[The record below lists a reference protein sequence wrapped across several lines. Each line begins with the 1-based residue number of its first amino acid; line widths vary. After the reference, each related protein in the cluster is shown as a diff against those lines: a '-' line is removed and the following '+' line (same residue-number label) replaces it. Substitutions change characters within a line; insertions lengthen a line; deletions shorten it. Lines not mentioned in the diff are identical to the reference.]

1 MMRRERLWGLCV
13 LGGAVLLLIAMFL
26 LLLTENGAWLLS
38 LLRATDVIWEKPRA
52 FGVFHLVWLIF
63 CIFLSVF
70 TGVLGY
76 KKGKESTDR
85 VLLFSG
91 LLFWLLEGYK
101 QLYSFF
107 VINDRV
113 FDFGFFPFQFCSLP
127 LYLFLLLPFLPEGK
141 IKETFYKFIALF
153 GTMGGCLVM
162 GYPRFYDR
170 AALCVHTMLWHTVM
184 IAVGV
189 YVLFARGYGKSW
201 GREVLPAAVP
211 FLTFL
216 SFATLLNVLLP
227 PYALGSPNPLD
238 LYYISPYTRTNY
250 FVIAEVQEVFGW
262 WASLLTYAVLF
273 VFMGAT
279 LVFFATALIRF
290 AVKRLQVMC
299 MNLKKSKKEGKI

>member
-1 MMRRERLWGLCV
+1 MDTKMKQPTV
-13 LGGAVLLLIAMFL
+13 LGWFHWLWIALTIVMILYCYIKRRNDSHKTVNHVIFWTAVAVAACEIYKQVHYTFGYRTGAV
-26 LLLTENGAWLLS
+26 T
-38 LLRATDVIWEKPRA
+38 TDYQWYI
-52 FGVFHLVWLIF
+52 
-63 CIFLSVF
+63 
-70 TGVLGY
+70 
-76 KKGKESTDR
+76 
-85 VLLFSG
+85 
-91 LLFWLLEGYK
+91 
-101 QLYSFF
+101 
-107 VINDRV
+107 
-113 FDFGFFPFQFCSLP
+113 FPFQFCSLP

-216 SFATLLNVLLP
+216 SFATLLNALLT

-250 FVIAEVQEVFGW
+250 FVIAEVQEVFGL

-290 AVKRLQVMC
+290 AVKRLQVMR